1 MRILG
6 IGIPELLM
14 ILLPIAIIAVIVFV
28 IIRISGSSNN
38 KSQAPTKCEPQV
50 DNMEK
55 LLEYK
60 KLYDSGVISQQDFDK
75 KKQELLND

>member
-50 DNMEK
+50 GNMEK